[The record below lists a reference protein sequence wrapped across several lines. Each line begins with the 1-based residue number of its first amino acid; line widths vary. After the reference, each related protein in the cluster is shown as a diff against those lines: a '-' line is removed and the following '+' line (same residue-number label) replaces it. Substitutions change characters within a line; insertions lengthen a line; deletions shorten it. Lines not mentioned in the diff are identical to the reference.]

1 MRPKPPVGITPVS
14 SVKPVKPGKGGG
26 RPTKPIGRPTKPIED
41 IRPPTKPIPMK
52 EPVMDAGYR
61 PDIEG
66 MKKGVAASRK
76 KMMGMTKGGMTKKGY
91 SKGGM
96 ANCGASMKPAQ
107 GRGK

>member
-1 MRPKPPVGITPVS
+1 MRLPPKPPVGIMPVS
-14 SVKPVKPGKGGG
+14 PAKPVKPGKPG
-26 RPTKPIGRPTKPIED
+26 RGDGRPTKPIEG

-91 SKGGM
+91 NTGGM

-107 GRGK
+107 GKGK

>member
-1 MRPKPPVGITPVS
+1 MRPKPPVGIMPVS
-14 SVKPVKPGKGGG
+14 PVKPVKPGKGGG
-26 RPTKPIGRPTKPIED
+26 RPTKPVINRPTKPQPD
-41 IRPPTKPIPMK
+41 PVK

-76 KMMGMTKGGMTKKGY
+76 KMMGMAYGGMTKKGMA
-91 SKGGM
+91 KGGM

-107 GRGK
+107 GKGKK